1 MSEKIYFVQVED
13 ADAQQLE
20 QVVDS
25 LGGFLND
32 PDATAIA
39 VPETIKPLNRD
50 EAKQYLQ
57 EMADALDMEVSSS

>member
-13 ADAQQLE
+13 ASPHELE

-32 PDATAIA
+32 PEATAIA
-39 VPETIKPLNRD
+39 VPDTIKPLNRD
-50 EAKQYLQ
+50 EARQYLE
-57 EMADALDMEVSSS
+57 EMADAFDMEVTDK